1 MRELNKVVIVTG
13 GANGIGEATVRLL
26 ATSGAKVVIT
36 DVDAEGGEQ
45 LAGDLGDAAVFCRHD
60 VGEEADW
67 KTVVSLAENR
77 FGRIDGMVNNA
88 GIFIGAN
95 IADLDIE
102 AAAKVIRINQI
113 GHLIGMKHVVPAMR
127 RAGGGS
133 IVNVGSESGA
143 RAMPGMIVYAGTKS
157 AVAGQT
163 RTASAEL
170 ASEGIRVNMVMP
182 GPILTPMMR
191 AFGGDKVQEVAN
203 LIPIG
208 RLGTPADIA
217 TMIAFLLSD
226 DAGFVTG
233 AEIAVDGGRIA
244 APIVFG

>member
-1 MRELNKVVIVTG
+1 MNKLDKVVVVTG
-13 GANGIGEATVRLL
+13 GAKGIGEAAVRLL
-26 ATSGAKVVIT
+26 ASSGAKVVIT
-36 DVDAEGGEQ
+36 DVDTEAGEK
-45 LAGDLGDAAVFCRHD
+45 LAGELGDDVTFFRHD
-60 VGEEADW
+60 VGSGDDW
-67 KTVVSLAENR
+67 KAVIDHAEDR
-77 FGRIDGMVNNA
+77 FGRVDGLVNNA
-88 GIFIGAN
+88 GIFIPAD
-95 IADLDIE
+95 IAEIDIE

-127 RAGGGS
+127 RAGGGW

-170 ASEGIRVNMVMP
+170 AKEGIRVNLVMP
-182 GPILTPMMR
+182 RPIRTPMI
-191 AFGGDKVQEVAN
+191 AALGDEKVQGIAQGV
-203 LIPIG
+203 PRG
-208 RLGTPADIA
+208 RLGEPEDIA
-217 TMIAFLLSD
+217 AAIAFLLSD